1 MKSGCF
7 GNMMLTFHMN
17 THRANAHIF
26 CVGFLSFFVASVLM
40 EEKSVFQNSDVYF
53 STTGWLN
60 LVLNKLRFTNV

>member
-26 CVGFLSFFVASVLM
+26 CVGFLSFFVASVFDGR
-40 EEKSVFQNSDVYF
+40 EVGF
-53 STTGWLN
+53 SEFRRLFFYHWLVEFSPN
-60 LVLNKLRFTNV
+60 